1 MFEFGIGDDLS
12 KIRNLKY
19 SKSELE
25 KLERKLNE
33 QISLG
38 ESLNIQS
45 TPTLFDKDGNNIVWV
60 DLLEKYGIKLK

>member
-25 KLERKLNE
+25 KLKRKLNE

-38 ESLNIQS
+38 KFEYS
-45 TPTLFDKDGNNIVWV
+45 
-60 DLLEKYGIKLK
+60 KYSNTF